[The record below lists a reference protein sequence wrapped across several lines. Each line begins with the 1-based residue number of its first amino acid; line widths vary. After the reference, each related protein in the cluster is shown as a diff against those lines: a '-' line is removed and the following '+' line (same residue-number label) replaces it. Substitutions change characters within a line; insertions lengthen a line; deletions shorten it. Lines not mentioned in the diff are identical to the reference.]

1 MDLRSQP
8 LRNWILLGL
17 LFVFLFALESVVV
30 HNAFTV
36 RYPGANDFYSR
47 WAGARAFLLE
57 GHDPYSLEVTEE
69 IQPVIGIDPSEV
81 GRGGF
86 AYPLYVI
93 FLFWPLV
100 FVPYAWAQ
108 AIWMVTLQ
116 WVAVGIAIVLMRR
129 EGLEPSPVGMVGLLL
144 GTLFL
149 YPVTRTIFLGQ
160 FTLHVTLAL
169 AATLLALHHE
179 RDGWAGAFLALSVV
193 KPQMVILI
201 GPWLVLWAISQRRWR
216 FIRGLLIGG
225 AVLGL
230 GSLALFPRW
239 PLSFLEDVRRYD
251 DFAGGRNPLA
261 MVGQF
266 FWPQNP
272 DVVRYGLTGVLL
284 LVMGAAWVRGCR
296 RSEEGFA
303 PATDWTIVVSLLVF
317 FQTGT
322 TNYVMLLI
330 PFFAWWRAAL
340 DRWGVWPAVGGT
352 AVLEVALWG
361 LFAATISGDWENP
374 VMFLVLPL
382 LSLAVLVGSELIRWR
397 RTDDATT

>member
-17 LFVFLFALESVVV
+17 LFVSLFALESVVV

-47 WAGARAFLLE
+47 WAGARAFILE
-57 GHDPYSLEVTEE
+57 GRDPYSLEVTEE

-100 FVPYAWAQ
+100 FVSYAWAQ

-129 EGLEPSPVGMVGLLL
+129 EGLEPSPVGIVGLLL
-144 GTLFL
+144 GTLLL

-160 FTLHVTLAL
+160 FTLHVTLSL
-169 AATLLALHHE
+169 AATLLTLHHR
-179 RDGWAGAFLALSVV
+179 RDGWAGAFLALSAV
-193 KPQMVILI
+193 KPQMVVLI
-201 GPWLVLWAISQRRWR
+201 GPWLVVWAISQRRWR

-230 GSLALFPRW
+230 GSLVLFPRW
-239 PLSFLEDVRRYD
+239 PISFLEDVRRYD

-261 MVGQF
+261 MVGELV
-266 FWPQNP
+266 WPRNP
-272 DVVRYGLTGVLL
+272 DVVRYGLTGVLML
-284 LVMGAAWVRGCR
+284 AMGAAWVRGCR
-296 RSEEGFA
+296 NPEKGFA
-303 PATDWTIVVSLLVF
+303 PATHWTIVVSLLIF

-322 TNYVMLLI
+322 TNYVMLLV
-330 PFFAWWRAAL
+330 PFFAWLRAAL
-340 DRWGVWPAVGGT
+340 DRWGVWPTVGGV
-352 AVLEVALWG
+352 AVLEFGLWG
-361 LFAATISGDWENP
+361 LFATTISGDWENP

-382 LSLAVLVGSELIRWR
+382 LSLAVLVGGELARWR
-397 RTDDATT
+397 QPDDAAA